1 MYLDVVR
8 DKETHVLDV
17 VGDKVTHVSC
27 VVSHCLCAVFLTRP
41 ADSSASC
48 TACAQQLLTLGDYL
62 FSKDVYNSTKL
73 TGYHDFNTR

>member
-27 VVSHCLCAVFLTRP
+27 VVSRCLCAVFLTRP
-41 ADSSASC
+41 AGSSASC
-48 TACAQQLLTLGDYL
+48 TLHSMCSHCSAAVIL
-62 FSKDVYNSTKL
+62 
-73 TGYHDFNTR
+73 

>member
-1 MYLDVVR
+1 MDVVR

-27 VVSHCLCAVFLTRP
+27 VVSRCLCAVFLTRP

-48 TACAQQLLTLGDYL
+48 TACAQQLLYCIGNQGCHTQGTMD
-62 FSKDVYNSTKL
+62 
-73 TGYHDFNTR
+73 